1 MSWRSGASF
10 ARRSMNGHKTLTRRS
25 VMSETQIRAYLVARE
40 TLRRI
45 SRTTSYFEPARA
57 RDRPSSSPTRSETAF
72 GHRQ

>member
-1 MSWRSGASF
+1 MSWRSGATF
-10 ARRSMNGHKTLTRRS
+10 ARSSMNGKRTFARHP

-45 SRTTSYFEPARA
+45 SRTSSYLEPARA
-57 RDRPSSSPTRSETAF
+57 RDRPSSSPVRADAAF